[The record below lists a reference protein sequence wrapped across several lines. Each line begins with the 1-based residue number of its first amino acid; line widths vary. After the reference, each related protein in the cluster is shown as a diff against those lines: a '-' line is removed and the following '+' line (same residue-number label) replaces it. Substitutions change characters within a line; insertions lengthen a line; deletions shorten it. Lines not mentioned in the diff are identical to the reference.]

1 MPSASDS
8 VPFQARFQTS
18 RAACAALS
26 IAVAALVGCDQQAED
41 EPRGGGYVEP
51 TAENQD
57 ADGLPKPEARSALG
71 KAKERAERLVNEE
84 VAEYNK
90 KIEKAAEG
98 TYP

>member
-1 MPSASDS
+1 MPSDRDPA
-8 VPFQARFQTS
+8 PFHARLPI
-18 RAACAALS
+18 RCAACAAFS
-26 IAVAALVGCDQQAED
+26 IAVFALVGCDQQAED

-51 TAENQD
+51 TAENQNP
-57 ADGLPKPEARSALG
+57 DGLPQPEARSALG
-71 KAKERAERLVNEE
+71 KAKQRAEKLVNEE